1 MESQNPT
8 THKAPVGRGSGL
20 NHENTAPQ
28 FCYPSSDSVKG
39 RVLADLLRGHQLT
52 PLNAWVELG
61 TSRLAAHI
69 HILRGLGWPIDAE
82 DVVVITAD
90 GRKANVAR
98 YTIPLDVIVETGDRG
113 LAFIDAVRRHYRG
126 GAQ

>member
-1 MESQNPT
+1 MANPNPST
-8 THKAPVGRGSGL
+8 QKAPLARGDL
-20 NHENTAPQ
+20 VNQENTTRQ
-28 FCYPSSDSVKG
+28 FCYPDASTVKAA
-39 RVLADLLRGHQLT
+39 VLAALLRGQRLT
-52 PLNAWVELG
+52 SLDSWIAHG

-98 YTIPLDVIVETGDRG
+98 YTIPLGVIVDTGDRG
-113 LAFIDAVRRHYRG
+113 LEFINAVRRHFKG